1 MVDILLIESRG
12 NDGILQEVME
22 CLSTRTQC
30 RVKNLSAYSDC
41 LSFPGL
47 DIYIK
52 EQTVYHNSIPVPMT
66 HHEFFTLLCLAQ
78 HPGWVFTKEQIYEN
92 VWKELPEHCEAVITN
107 VISQIRRKIGKEY
120 IKTVINSGYK
130 FEV

>member
-1 MVDILLIESRG
+1 MLNILVIEANTSIIQE
-12 NDGILQEVME
+12 ILMF
-22 CLSTRTQC
+22 LSDKSQC
-30 RVKNLSAYSDC
+30 QITNLSLPEENDSI

-66 HHEFFTLLCLAQ
+66 HHDFFTLLCLAQ

-107 VISQIRRKIGKEY
+107 VIS
-120 IKTVINSGYK
+120 
-130 FEV
+130 